1 MFTVGLVQADIK
13 PNNKT
18 GNLKHYSEWLD
29 QEITEPVHLLVFPEM
44 FHCGFSPDIRSD
56 AEPDNGDSIFF
67 LYMTANKFQCDVVAT
82 LPILRDGKIYNRLVW
97 FSRDRILGR
106 YDKHHLFMGE
116 EEFFTPGAGRT
127 IVNTLGYRFLPLI
140 CFDVRFPEWSRNRVV
155 DGQFDY
161 DCLLYTAN
169 FPAPRESELIT
180 LAQARAIE
188 NQAYAMVVNRT
199 GIDGYG
205 RRHAGG
211 CAVIDPH
218 GEIEA
223 RTTSDKEQ
231 ILIHSCDFDTLK
243 PLRELFPVS
252 KFWEKQSEI

>member
-1 MFTVGLVQADIK
+1 MKVTLLQLDSQWASPQENILRAQRLMDQQ
-13 PNNKT
+13 PNSDLYVLPEVWAT
-18 GNLKHYSEWLD
+18 GFA
-29 QEITEPVHLLVFPEM
+29 TEPHEIAEDEKHSLALSWMCQTARERHCALCGSLAIVTPDGCFRNRHYFVHPSGEVF
-44 FHCGFSPDIRSD
+44 F
-56 AEPDNGDSIFF
+56 
-67 LYMTANKFQCDVVAT
+67 
-82 LPILRDGKIYNRLVW
+82 
-97 FSRDRILGR
+97 

-116 EEFFTPGAGRT
+116 EEFFTPGESKT
-127 IVNTLGYRFLPLI
+127 IVNTLGYKFLPLI
-140 CFDVRFPEWSRNRVV
+140 CFDVRFPEWSRNRMVKS
-155 DGQFDY
+155 QFDY

-188 NQAYAMVVNRT
+188 NQAYALVVNRT
-199 GIDGYG
+199 GVDGYG

-211 CAVIDPH
+211 CAVINPH

-223 RTTSDKEQ
+223 KTTSSEEQ

-252 KFWEKQSEI
+252 KFW

>member
-13 PNNKT
+13 PNNKE
-18 GNLKHYSEWLD
+18 GNLKHYSEWLEK
-29 QEITEPVHLLVFPEM
+29 EIREPVHLLVFPEM
-44 FHCGFSPDIRSD
+44 FHCGFSPNIPDD
-56 AEPDNGDSIFF
+56 AESDNGNSIYF
-67 LYMTANKFQCDVVAT
+67 LYLTACKYQCDVVAT
-82 LPILRDGKIYNRLVW
+82 LPIRKEGRIYNRLVW
-97 FSRDRILGR
+97 FSRDRILGS

-116 EEFFTPGAGRT
+116 EEFFSPGAGKT
-127 IVNTLGYRFLPLI
+127 IINTLGHKFLPLV
-140 CFDVRFPEWSRNRVV
+140 CFDVRFPEWSRNKAT
-155 DGQFDY
+155 GGLFDY

-169 FPAPRESELIT
+169 FPAPREQELIT

-188 NQAYAMVVNRT
+188 NQAYAIVVNRT

-211 CAVIDPH
+211 CAVINPH

-223 RTTSDKEQ
+223 LTNSPEEQ
-231 ILIHSCDFDTLK
+231 ILFHSCNFDTLK

-252 KFWEKQSEI
+252 KFW